1 MHTVTNKSLSKLLFP
16 TKGGKDIS
24 NTVNTIWAARRGAQ
38 QPVEDAVASDSDNST
53 PQQTAE
59 ASDSDSS
66 TPLVASKARRG
77 RRRIQTLDSSDEE
90 DEAVPNPNIKNAAA
104 GKLGNAPSPKAAA
117 AAGKT
122 KGQPNKDSRSSDG
135 YDKTNVFDSIIRSL
149 DNKVKTHSASGSKDA
164 DEAKAGIEGIKN
176 AIIKIKN
183 KMDGIDKVD
192 IKKIDIKAYIDLR
205 TAETIRDYCVKHEAT
220 FDIQD
225 VEKLSLISQKITE
238 MTNRIRKNTGKT
250 RAAVD
255 TRVAEVYKG
264 IDDLYK
270 KFLSDAA
277 AIETKTAGKKA
288 ATAGASKKEK
298 ADDPE
303 WIRIKKDNLK
313 AIKTQLVASNPDDAE
328 IRKKQEK
335 TLAAT
340 EELLKYLRYSK
351 KGRDNPVIYAAMERA
366 FLSNRHLLLA
376 TTKEISKM
384 FDTIQKTELRLYE
397 EGADLFKNPAAG
409 AAKGKTK
416 NDTVVAAEDQGDD

>member
-1 MHTVTNKSLSKLLFP
+1 M
-16 TKGGKDIS
+16 
-24 NTVNTIWAARRGAQ
+24 
-38 QPVEDAVASDSDNST
+38 
-53 PQQTAE
+53 
-59 ASDSDSS
+59 
-66 TPLVASKARRG
+66 
-77 RRRIQTLDSSDEE
+77 
-90 DEAVPNPNIKNAAA
+90 
-104 GKLGNAPSPKAAA
+104 
-117 AAGKT
+117 
-122 KGQPNKDSRSSDG
+122 
-135 YDKTNVFDSIIRSL
+135 
-149 DNKVKTHSASGSKDA
+149 KTHSASGSKDA
-164 DEAKAGIEGIKN
+164 DEAKAGIDGIKN

-183 KMDGIDKVD
+183 KMDAMDKVD

-205 TAETIRDYCVKHEAT
+205 TAETIRDYCVEHEAT
-220 FDIQD
+220 FDIED

-238 MTNRIRKNTGKT
+238 MTNRFKNNTVKT

-264 IDDLYK
+264 IDDLYQ

-288 ATAGASKKEK
+288 ATAGDSKKGK
-298 ADDPE
+298 AEAPE
-303 WIRIKKDNLK
+303 WIRIKKADLE
-313 AIKTQLVASNPDDAE
+313 AIKTQLVASKPDDEE

-376 TTKEISKM
+376 STEEISKM

-397 EGADLFKNPAAG
+397 EGADLFKTPAAG